1 MKLLGIGSVMGG
13 WVVLQIRKD
22 GVTFRLPNDSIET
35 LSLRM
40 VEDSLETLKNSV

>member
-1 MKLLGIGSVMGG
+1 MKLLGIGSVMGS

-22 GVTFRLPNDSIET
+22 GVTFRLPDDSIET

-40 VEDSLETLKNSV
+40 VEDQLERLKSSA